1 MEENMNVMDNAM
13 DMDVNADVDLA
24 EAASGASGLVD
35 AMSDHP
41 FLTLLAGGLI
51 GVGLTFGINKGVKH
65 HKAKK
70 AEKAAKKSEDTAAAE
85 EAPVTDGDYR
95 EVKPEEEKKAE
106 DKQPENVTAQAEE
119 VKPEEEK
126 KTA

>member
-1 MEENMNVMDNAM
+1 MEENMM
-13 DMDVNADVDLA
+13 DMSMDTMDTAVADT
-24 EAASGASGLVD
+24 AADAATSGIDIKSALLGAGAVALVVGI
-35 AMSDHP
+35 
-41 FLTLLAGGLI
+41 FFGGSKISKALKK
-51 GVGLTFGINKGVKH
+51 NKKS
-65 HKAKK
+65 
-70 AEKAAKKSEDTAAAE
+70 AAKKSKDAAAE